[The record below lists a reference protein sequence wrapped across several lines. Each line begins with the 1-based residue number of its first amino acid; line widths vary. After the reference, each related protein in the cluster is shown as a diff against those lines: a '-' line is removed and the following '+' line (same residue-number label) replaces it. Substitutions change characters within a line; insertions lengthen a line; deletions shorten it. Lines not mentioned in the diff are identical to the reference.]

1 MLKHLERTGIIFMSG
16 SPEAQDVRAHLRT
29 NLWMKHGMDTDHQ
42 CV

>member
-1 MLKHLERTGIIFMSG
+1 MLKHLERTGIIFMSD
-16 SPEAQDVRAHLRT
+16 SPAAQDIRAHLRT